1 MSSTNAV
8 TSVASES
15 LIGRVKWFN
24 NKAGYGFITVT
35 DGASSGTDVFTH
47 HSSIQVENQQ
57 YKYLVQGEYVQFDLT
72 KTTSGQHEYQSSN
85 VHGINGG
92 KLMCETRQESRQART
107 AYKSV
112 SQTDEPVPTGEPR
125 TPRNPRAVRG
135 PPSQSR
141 TTTSG
146 TEAPVRAKRP
156 RVQPPSDE
164 DKKAWT
170 LVPNGAAPK
179 RTNVRAPRKPAS
191 ETK

>member
-57 YKYLVQGEYVQFDLT
+57 YKYLVQGEYVQFDLA

-92 KLMCETRQESRQART
+92 KLMCETRQESRQARN
-107 AYKSV
+107 AYKAV
-112 SQTDEPVPTGEPR
+112 SQTDEQAPTGEPR
-125 TPRNPRAVRG
+125 TPRNPRAIRG
-135 PPSQSR
+135 TPSQSR

-146 TEAPVRAKRP
+146 SEAPVRAKRP

-179 RTNVRAPRKPAS
+179 RTTVRAPRKPAS

>member
-125 TPRNPRAVRG
+125 TPRNPRAVRV
-135 PPSQSR
+135 PP
-141 TTTSG
+141 SG
-146 TEAPVRAKRP
+146 TEAPVRAKRQT
-156 RVQPPSDE
+156 RAPPSDE